1 MWLQITLMR
10 IIIPILIGS
19 ILYWQVYILHSFEDM
34 QAGWIGATVMLIP
47 VLIIFEVD
55 RRVTLY
61 FQRHLEHTGGFW
73 QAILVPFLTSLLI
86 SLLVVFAMYIPGKLW
101 EIKNGARDTIGLF
114 HIVSIGSE
122 IFFMVVIANAIHQM
136 RFLIKKWQEEAIRS
150 ANLEKENV
158 QAKLAILT
166 QQISPHFLFNN
177 FNTLYGLIEQHPK
190 GAKEYLMKLSS
201 LYRNVLLKRNEE
213 LIPLSEEV
221 DTLNDYIFLLK
232 VRFGSDIQIKIDLG
246 TGNAAY
252 FIPPM
257 SLQMLVENAIKHNRF
272 DEDHPLVINIVR
284 EGDQLKVENHSRLGT
299 ESQTPS
305 HGIGLE
311 NIRNR
316 YQLLADRPI
325 TIEQDEYH
333 FSVEI
338 PLLQIVENVA

>member
-1 MWLQITLMR
+1 MWLQIALMR
-10 IIIPILIGS
+10 LIIPVLIGS

-47 VLIIFEVD
+47 VLIIFEID
-55 RRVTLY
+55 RRVTRY
-61 FQRHLEHTGGFW
+61 FQRHAKHTGGFW
-73 QAILVPFLTSLLI
+73 QAILVPFLISLFI
-86 SLLVVFAMYIPGKLW
+86 CLLVVFALYIPGKLW

-122 IFFMVVIANAIHQM
+122 IFFMVVIANAIHQL

-158 QAKLAILT
+158 QAKLATLT

-201 LYRNVLLKRNEE
+201 LYRSVLLKRNEE
-213 LIPLSEEV
+213 LIPLSEEIG
-221 DTLNDYIFLLK
+221 TLKDYIFLIQ
-232 VRFGSDIQIKIDLG
+232 VRFGSDIQVNIDLG
-246 TGNAAY
+246 AAEDAY

-272 DEDHPLVINIVR
+272 DEDHPLVINIKRKVDR
-284 EGDQLKVENHSRLGT
+284 LKVENYSALGVD
-299 ESQTPS
+299 QQPPS

-316 YQLLADRPI
+316 YQLLADQHI
-325 TIEQDEYH
+325 LIQQSEHH

-338 PLLQIVENVA
+338 PLLQIVENAA

>member
-1 MWLQITLMR
+1 MWLQVALMR
-10 IIIPILIGS
+10 IVVPILIGT

-47 VLIIFEVD
+47 VLMIFEID
-55 RRVTLY
+55 RRVTRY
-61 FQRHLEHTGGFW
+61 FQRHVKHTGGFW
-73 QAILVPFLTSLLI
+73 QAILIPFMVSLLI
-86 SLLVVFAMYIPGKLW
+86 CLFVIFAMYVPGKFW

-122 IFFMVVIANAIHQM
+122 IFFMVVIANAIHQL

-158 QAKLAILT
+158 QAKLATLT

-213 LIPLSEEV
+213 LIPLSAEIN
-221 DTLNDYIFLLK
+221 TLRDYIFLIQ
-232 VRFGSDIQIKIDLG
+232 VRFGSDIQIDIELG
-246 TGNAAY
+246 EDEGDF

-272 DEDHPLVINIVR
+272 DEDHPLLIKIER
-284 EGDQLKVENHSRLGT
+284 IGDRLKVENYSALGVD
-299 ESQTPS
+299 QQPPS

-325 TIEQDEYH
+325 KIDQTEHH
-333 FSVEI
+333 FSVEV

>member
-1 MWLQITLMR
+1 MWFQITLMR
-10 IIIPILIGS
+10 IIVPVLIGS

-47 VLIIFEVD
+47 VLIIFEID
-55 RRVTLY
+55 RRVTRY
-61 FQRHLEHTGGFW
+61 FQRHVQHTGGFW
-73 QAILVPFLTSLLI
+73 QAILVPFLVSLVI
-86 SLLVVFAMYIPGKLW
+86 CLLVVFAMYIPGKLW

-122 IFFMVVIANAIHQM
+122 IFFMVVIANAIHQL

-150 ANLEKENV
+150 ANLEKENI
-158 QAKLAILT
+158 QAKLATLT

-190 GAKEYLMKLSS
+190 DAKEYLMKLSS

-213 LIPLSEEV
+213 LIPLSEEI
-221 DTLNDYIFLLK
+221 DTLKDYIFLIK
-232 VRFGSDIQIKIDLG
+232 VRFGSDIQVNIDLG
-246 TGNAAY
+246 STAGAFY
-252 FIPPM
+252 IPPM

-272 DEDHPLVINIVR
+272 DEDHPLLINIKR
-284 EGDQLKVENHSRLGT
+284 KGDRLKVENHSTLGV
-299 ESQTPS
+299 EQQSPS

-316 YQLLADRPI
+316 YQLLADRPVVV
-325 TIEQDEYH
+325 EQSEH
-333 FSVEI
+333 RFSVEV

>member
-1 MWLQITLMR
+1 MWLQIALMR
-10 IIIPILIGS
+10 IIVPVLIGS

-34 QAGWIGATVMLIP
+34 QAGWIGAAVMLIP
-47 VLIIFEVD
+47 VLLIFEID
-55 RRVTLY
+55 RRVTRY
-61 FQRHLEHTGGFW
+61 FQRHAKHTGGFW
-73 QAILVPFLTSLLI
+73 QAILVPFLVSLVI
-86 SLLVVFAMYIPGKLW
+86 CLLVVFAIYIPGKLW
-101 EIKNGARDTIGLF
+101 EIENGANDTIGLF

-122 IFFMVVIANAIHQM
+122 IFFMVVIANAIHQL

-158 QAKLAILT
+158 QAKLATLT

-213 LIPLSEEV
+213 LIPLSEEI
-221 DTLNDYIFLLK
+221 DTLKDYIFLIQ
-232 VRFGSDIQIKIDLG
+232 VRFGSDIQVKIDVG
-246 TGNAAY
+246 EGEGAFY
-252 FIPPM
+252 IPPM

-272 DEDHPLVINIVR
+272 DEDHPLRIKIGR
-284 EGDQLKVENHSRLGT
+284 RGDRLKVENHSSLGI
-299 ESQTPS
+299 EKQSPS

-316 YQLLADRPI
+316 YQLLADRPVLV
-325 TIEQDEYH
+325 EQNEHH
-333 FSVEI
+333 FSVEV

>member
-1 MWLQITLMR
+1 MWLQLALMR
-10 IIIPILIGS
+10 IVVPILIGS
-19 ILYWQVYILHSFEDM
+19 ILYWQVYILHYFEDM

-47 VLIIFEVD
+47 VLIIFEID
-55 RRVTLY
+55 RRVTRY
-61 FQRHLEHTGGFW
+61 FQRQVEHTGGFW
-73 QAILVPFLTSLLI
+73 QAILVPFLISLLI

-114 HIVSIGSE
+114 HVVSIGSE
-122 IFFMVVIANAIHQM
+122 VFFMVIIANAIHQL

-158 QAKLAILT
+158 QAKLATLT

-213 LIPLSEEV
+213 LIPLSEEI
-221 DTLNDYIFLLK
+221 DTLRDYIFLIK
-232 VRFGSDIQIKIDLG
+232 VRFGSDIQVKINLG
-246 TGNAAY
+246 EAAATY
-252 FIPPM
+252 YIPPM

-272 DEDHPLVINIVR
+272 DEDHPLLINI
-284 EGDQLKVENHSRLGT
+284 EQCGDQLKVENHNSLGT
-299 ESQTPS
+299 EQQTPS

-325 TIEQDEYH
+325 IINQDKYN
-333 FSVEI
+333 FSVKI

>member
-1 MWLQITLMR
+1 MWLQIALMR
-10 IIIPILIGS
+10 IVIPVLIGS

-47 VLIIFEVD
+47 VLMIFEID
-55 RRVTLY
+55 RRVTRY
-61 FQRHLEHTGGFW
+61 FQRQVEHTGGFW
-73 QAILVPFLTSLLI
+73 QAVLVPFLVSLLI
-86 SLLVVFAMYIPGKLW
+86 SLLVVFAMYIPAKLW
-101 EIKNGARDTIGLF
+101 EINNGARDIIGLF

-122 IFFMVVIANAIHQM
+122 IFFMVVIANAIHQL

-190 GAKEYLMKLSS
+190 DAKEYLMKLSS

-221 DTLNDYIFLLK
+221 DTLRDYIFLLK

-246 TGNAAY
+246 VMDTSY

-272 DEDHPLVINIVR
+272 DEDHPLLIAIER
-284 EGDQLKVENHSRLGT
+284 DGDHLKVTNHSRLGVET
-299 ESQTPS
+299 QTS
-305 HGIGLE
+305 SNGIGLE

-316 YQLLADRPI
+316 YQLLADRSI
-325 TIEQDEYH
+325 KVDRDENH
-333 FSVEI
+333 FSVEV